1 MAKPYA
7 LEIARLQ
14 ETLRWALA
22 TDIENLKNAV
32 KTAGSSPLS
41 AIGSGGSLTAAHAL
55 AALHQLF
62 AGKPGLVQTPLE
74 AANAKLD
81 TSVSQW
87 LLSAGG
93 SNVDINAAAI
103 SLIEREHR
111 QIAVMCGRPG
121 SPITEICCRHPFVD
135 LMLFPPPAGKD
146 GFLATNSLVG
156 FSTLLARAY
165 IAVFDS
171 TASWDNVISIVQPYS
186 DSSSSQ
192 VQNWRN
198 AAERIWGRPATIV
211 LYGPST
217 KVGAVDLESK
227 FTEAALG
234 IVQPADYRNFAHGR
248 HHWLAKRGH
257 DTAILAFI
265 TDEDRAIADRTLD
278 LIPADI
284 PIARLKIEGRQPA
297 ALLGSLLAALHLTGW
312 AGLARGIDPGQ
323 PGVPDFGR
331 KLYHLK
337 LPGKGRQKVA
347 EIREKSANAA
357 IERKTGESIQRLVE
371 RGTLSHW
378 QDALQ
383 TFVDQ
388 LQTTIFGGLV
398 LDYDGTIVDTRHR
411 FHPARPEIVVEL
423 EKIANSSATLAI
435 ATGRG
440 VSVRKDLRT
449 VLPEGL
455 WSRVVVGYYNGAMIG
470 ALSDDGV
477 PDGTDEIC
485 PELKELAEAFAK
497 SDELSGSAKQTNRRY
512 QITLEPRQ
520 FMAENRLWDIA
531 HQLILRTGCRD
542 AIVTRS
548 SHSVDIIASGV
559 TKTNVVSYVQEICP
573 DRQILTIGDRGR
585 WPGNDYDLL
594 NAAMGLSVDEVSVDP
609 VTCWNLA
616 EPGQRG
622 IAVTQNYLAALEAV
636 DGGLRF
642 RKGTFR

>member
-217 KVGAVDLESK
+217 KVGAVDL
-227 FTEAALG
+227 
-234 IVQPADYRNFAHGR
+234 
-248 HHWLAKRGH
+248 
-257 DTAILAFI
+257 
-265 TDEDRAIADRTLD
+265 
-278 LIPADI
+278 
-284 PIARLKIEGRQPA
+284 
-297 ALLGSLLAALHLTGW
+297 
-312 AGLARGIDPGQ
+312 
-323 PGVPDFGR
+323 
-331 KLYHLK
+331 
-337 LPGKGRQKVA
+337 
-347 EIREKSANAA
+347 
-357 IERKTGESIQRLVE
+357 
-371 RGTLSHW
+371 
-378 QDALQ
+378 
-383 TFVDQ
+383 
-388 LQTTIFGGLV
+388 
-398 LDYDGTIVDTRHR
+398 
-411 FHPARPEIVVEL
+411 
-423 EKIANSSATLAI
+423 
-435 ATGRG
+435 
-440 VSVRKDLRT
+440 
-449 VLPEGL
+449 
-455 WSRVVVGYYNGAMIG
+455 
-470 ALSDDGV
+470 
-477 PDGTDEIC
+477 
-485 PELKELAEAFAK
+485 
-497 SDELSGSAKQTNRRY
+497 
-512 QITLEPRQ
+512 
-520 FMAENRLWDIA
+520 
-531 HQLILRTGCRD
+531 
-542 AIVTRS
+542 
-548 SHSVDIIASGV
+548 
-559 TKTNVVSYVQEICP
+559 
-573 DRQILTIGDRGR
+573 
-585 WPGNDYDLL
+585 
-594 NAAMGLSVDEVSVDP
+594 
-609 VTCWNLA
+609 
-616 EPGQRG
+616 
-622 IAVTQNYLAALEAV
+622 
-636 DGGLRF
+636 
-642 RKGTFR
+642 

>member
-7 LEIARLQ
+7 SELARLT
-14 ETLRWALA
+14 ETLRWASSV
-22 TDIENLKNAV
+22 DIEALRNAV
-32 KTAGSSPLS
+32 KIAGLSPLS

-55 AALHQLF
+55 AALHQAF
-62 AGKPGLVQTPLE
+62 TGKPGLVQTPLE
-74 AANAKLD
+74 AANASLD

-111 QIAVMCGRPG
+111 QVAVMCGRPG
-121 SPITEICCRHPFVD
+121 SPITEICDRHPFVD
-135 LMLFPPPAGKD
+135 LLLFAPPAGKD
-146 GFLATNSLVG
+146 GFLATNSLVS

-165 IAVFDS
+165 ISVFDPV
-171 TASWDNVISIVQPYS
+171 AAWEDVISVVEAYAE
-186 DSSSSQ
+186 SSSKE
-192 VQNWRN
+192 VQGWQK
-198 AAERIWGRPATIV
+198 AAEGLWARSTTIV

-234 IVQPADYRNFAHGR
+234 VVQPADYRNFAHGR
-248 HHWLAKRGH
+248 HHWLAKRGQ

-265 TDEDRAIADRTLD
+265 TDEDKAIADRTLA
-278 LIPADI
+278 LIPSEI
-284 PIARLKIEGRQPA
+284 PIAKIEVGGHGPA
-297 ALLGSLLAALHLTGW
+297 ALLGSLLAALHVTGW

-331 KLYHLK
+331 KLYHLN
-337 LPGKGRQKVA
+337 LPGKGRKKAA
-347 EIREKSANAA
+347 EVHARSANLA
-357 IERKTGESIQRLVE
+357 IERKTGESIHRLAE
-371 RGTLSHW
+371 RKTLSHW
-378 QDALQ
+378 QGALT
-383 TFVDQ
+383 TFVD
-388 LQTTIFGGLV
+388 LLRSTTFGGV
-398 LDYDGTIVDTRHR
+398 ILDYDGTIVDTRHR
-411 FHPARPEIVVEL
+411 FQLAQPAISEEL
-423 EKIANSSATLAI
+423 ERIARSNATLAI

-449 VLPEGL
+449 VLPAEL
-455 WSRVVVGYYNGAMIG
+455 WPRVIIGYYNGAMIG
-470 ALSDDGV
+470 TLDDDSM
-477 PDGTDEIC
+477 PDGTDEVC
-485 PELKELAEAFAK
+485 PELNELAEAFAT
-497 SDELSGSAKQTNRRY
+497 SDELAGSAKQTNRRY

-531 HQLILRTGCRD
+531 HQLILRTGCRE

-559 TKTNVVSYVQEICP
+559 SKTNVINLVKERNPGS
-573 DRQILTIGDRGR
+573 QILTIGDRGR

-594 NAAMGLSVDEVSVDP
+594 NAPMGLSVDEVSVDP

-616 EPGQRG
+616 QPGQRG
-622 IAVTQNYLAALEAV
+622 IAVTRSYLEALEAV

-642 RKGTFR
+642 RAGTFR

>member
-7 LEIARLQ
+7 SELARLQ
-14 ETLRWALA
+14 ETLQWASS
-22 TDIENLKNAV
+22 TDIETLKSAV
-32 KTAGSSPLS
+32 MAAGLSPLS

-55 AALHQLF
+55 AALHQAF
-62 AGKPGLVQTPLE
+62 TGKPGFVQTPLE
-74 AANAKLD
+74 AMYANLD

-93 SNVDINAAAI
+93 SNVDINAAAV

-111 QIAVMCGRPG
+111 QVAVMCGRPG
-121 SPITEICCRHPFVD
+121 SPITEICDRHPFVD
-135 LMLFPPPAGKD
+135 LLLFPPPAGKD

-165 IAVFDS
+165 TSVFDP
-171 TASWDNVISIVQPYS
+171 TASWDDVTSGVKPYA
-186 DSSSSQ
+186 DSNSGQ
-192 VQNWRN
+192 VRDWRN
-198 AAERIWGRPATIV
+198 AAERLWTRPTTVA

-234 IVQPADYRNFAHGR
+234 VVQPADYRNFAHGR

-265 TDEDRAIADRTLD
+265 ADEDRAIADRTLD

-284 PIARLKIEGRQPA
+284 PIAKLEINGRGHG
-297 ALLGSLLAALHLTGW
+297 ALLGSLLAALHVTGW

-331 KLYHLK
+331 KLYHLN
-337 LPGKGRQKVA
+337 LPGKGRQKAA
-347 EIREKSANAA
+347 EVRAKGANVA
-357 IERKTGESIQRLVE
+357 IERKAGESIRHLVE

-378 QDALQ
+378 QNALK

-388 LQTTIFGGLV
+388 LQTTTFGGVV
-398 LDYDGTIVDTRHR
+398 LDYDGTIVDTRRR
-411 FHPARPEIVVEL
+411 FHPPSSGIVIEL
-423 EKIANSSATLAI
+423 EKIARSAATLAI

-449 VLPEGL
+449 VLTENL
-455 WSRVVVGYYNGAMIG
+455 WSRVVIGYYNGAMIG
-470 ALSDDGV
+470 MLGEDDV

-485 PELKELAEAFAK
+485 PELKDLADAFAK
-497 SDELSGSAKQTNRRY
+497 SDELVGSAKQTNRRY
-512 QITLEPRQ
+512 QITLEPRR

-531 HQLILRTGCRD
+531 HQLILCTGCRE

-559 TKTNVVSYVQEICP
+559 TKTNVVSHVQQLCA
-573 DRQILTIGDRGR
+573 DRKILTIGDRGR

-594 NAAMGLSVDEVSVDP
+594 NTPMGLSVDEVSVDP
-609 VTCWNLA
+609 MTCWNLSV
-616 EPGQRG
+616 PGQRG
-622 IAVTQNYLAALEAV
+622 MAVTQRYLAALESV

-642 RKGTFR
+642 RKGTFL